1 MAARDIGEV
10 SASETATLTDRR
22 CPEHADVLRHAG
34 SAETPGDVYG
44 EVDPLAPARGLL
56 LGTLLGAGL
65 WIVIGV
71 TIWLLY

>member
-22 CPEHADVLRHAG
+22 CAGHADVLRRAG